1 MKSESLPRLTEAQVK
16 KLTDAGSF
24 ERGQRYFKNGSII
37 EPVLQGNELR
47 AQCAGSRYEPYELS
61 VTFDKK
67 GVAELDCSCPQGG
80 VCKHL
85 VALLLT
91 YVHQP
96 DAMHRVPPLEQMLAE
111 RSREELVEIIGQMV
125 KREPQLV
132 TVIELAM
139 AGPRAGKPMNVA
151 AYRNQARRA
160 LGSESPQLI
169 ERELGALRE
178 TAARLAKAGDW
189 LNAGAIYA
197 VALDEA
203 TLGYDY
209 NVQEMDHDGD
219 ISSLVDDLAAGLKD
233 CLAQGEVGGK
243 TRLEWIEALLDA
255 YLKDIE
261 LGGTGFAASA
271 GETVLELANDEEW
284 AWVEERLRTEAA
296 NSRDWQRECLI
307 GFLTE
312 GLEQR
317 QREDE
322 ADQLIRDLGTPEQ
335 QAHLLIGEGKIAEA
349 VKSVKKIVVGKPG
362 LVTGFADALLAAGAK
377 QEALAL
383 VLEQGSG
390 HWNNRDWL
398 AKYYRKHG
406 TPREAVEAQMKLFLA
421 APNVATFKALRE
433 VGRKLGD
440 WDGVRA
446 DALNKLEQE
455 GKIGS
460 LIELA
465 LHEGDVA
472 RALVLL
478 PRTKEGPPGWY
489 YQDYRSPVA
498 RAAEKEHPQAAINI
512 YQELAEAA
520 IERRSRGAY
529 QEAVE
534 HLKRAKKLAEKL
546 DGRAKWQGYVQHLRA
561 RYPTLRAL
569 QEELSKARL

>member
-1 MKSESLPRLTEAQVK
+1 MKKESLPRLTEAQVR
-16 KLTDAGSF
+16 KLTGAGSF
-24 ERGQRYFKNGSII
+24 ERGQRYFKNGAVI
-37 EPVLQGNELR
+37 EPILQGKELR

-61 VTFDKK
+61 VTFDKQ

-80 VCKHL
+80 ACKHL

-91 YVHQP
+91 LVHQP
-96 DAMHRVPPLEQMLAE
+96 DAIHRVPPLKQLLAE
-111 RSREELVEIIGQMV
+111 RSREELLEIIGQMV
-125 KREPQLV
+125 KREPKLV
-132 TVIELAM
+132 AVIELAN
-139 AGPRAGKPMNVA
+139 AGPKPGKPMNVI

-160 LGSESPQLI
+160 MRSESPQLI

-197 VALDEA
+197 TALEEA
-203 TLGYDY
+203 TRGYDY
-209 NVQEMDHDGD
+209 NVQAMDYDGD
-219 ISSLVDDLAAGLKD
+219 ISVLVNDLAAGLKD
-233 CLAQGEVGGK
+233 CLAQVEIGSK
-243 TRLEWIEALLDA
+243 ARLEWIEVLLDA

-261 LGGTGFAASA
+261 LGGTDFAASA
-271 GETVLELANDEEW
+271 SEAVLKLANDEEW
-284 AWVEERLRTEAA
+284 TWVEERLRTEIVG
-296 NSRDWQRECLI
+296 SRDWGRECLV
-307 GFLTE
+307 GFLIA
-312 GLEQR
+312 GLEER

-322 ADQLIRDLGTPEQ
+322 ADQLVRELGTPEQ

-349 VKSVKKIVVGKPG
+349 LKTIKQIIVGKPG
-362 LVTGFADALLAAGAK
+362 LVTGFAEVLLAAGAK
-377 QEALAL
+377 QEALML

-390 HWNNRDWL
+390 HWNNQDWL

-421 APNVATFKALRE
+421 APSVEAFKALRE
-433 VGRKLGD
+433 MGKKLGD

-446 DALNKLEQE
+446 DALATLEQE
-455 GKIGS
+455 GKHGP

-465 LHEGDVA
+465 LHEGDVG
-472 RALVLL
+472 RALALL
-478 PRTKEGPPGWY
+478 PRVKEGPPGWF
-489 YQDYRSPVA
+489 YQDYRATVA
-498 RAAEKEHPQAAINI
+498 QAAEKEQPGAAINL

-529 QEAVE
+529 QEAVNY
-534 HLKRAKKLAEKL
+534 LKRAKKLAEKL
-546 DGRAKWQGYVQHLRA
+546 DGGANWQGYLQHLRA